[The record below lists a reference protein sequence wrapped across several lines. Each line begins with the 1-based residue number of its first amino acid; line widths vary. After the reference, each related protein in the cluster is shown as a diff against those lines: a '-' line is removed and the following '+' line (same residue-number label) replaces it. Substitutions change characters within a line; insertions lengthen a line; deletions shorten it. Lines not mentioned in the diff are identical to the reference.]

1 MSAIAEPMS
10 SVTIFMKQLGRGV
23 EQYDREDQCMK
34 TIVDSFEILNS
45 NDTSGHYISGC
56 QIVLH
61 LRNITISAKYV
72 KEDGS
77 EIDYRGDQETDIVGL
92 AVESVLKHLYKADC
106 VCKDAVTFQSRCGSY
121 QSGDIKISGISAIVC
136 NPKASSSYSINSR
149 EGIVSHSY
157 AYLKERRACIF
168 LNNPKPDILK
178 KIDAVLA
185 KLLLRKAEK
194 ERTMKLQEVGTTRT
208 LWNKLSSSTWN
219 QLGSFAG
226 AVRNNGVLA
235 TGIVTSVCA
244 LAYGLFHE

>member
-10 SVTIFMKQLGRGV
+10 SVTIFMKQLEGGV
-23 EQYDREDQCMK
+23 EKYDREDQCMK

-45 NDTSGHYISGC
+45 KDTSGNYIIGW

-72 KEDGS
+72 KEEVS
-77 EIDYRGDQETDIVGL
+77 EIDSRDDQETDIVCL

-106 VCKDAVTFQSRCGSY
+106 VCKDAVTFQSRYGSH
-121 QSGDIKISGISAIVC
+121 QSGDIKISGISLIVL
-136 NPKASSSYSINSR
+136 NPNESSSYSINMR
-149 EGIVSHSY
+149 KGIVSHSY

-194 ERTMKLQEVGTTRT
+194 TDTKVDASD
-208 LWNKLSSSTWN
+208 NKKD
-219 QLGSFAG
+219 
-226 AVRNNGVLA
+226 
-235 TGIVTSVCA
+235 C
-244 LAYGLFHE
+244 